1 MSDGL
6 QLHSIALPDVA
17 ELQASTTSHTTSHT
31 TSQPAVHTQPA
42 ANAWSDD
49 SDW

>member
-17 ELQASTTSHTTSHT
+17 ELQASTSSHT
-31 TSQPAVHTQPA
+31 TSQPAAHTQPA